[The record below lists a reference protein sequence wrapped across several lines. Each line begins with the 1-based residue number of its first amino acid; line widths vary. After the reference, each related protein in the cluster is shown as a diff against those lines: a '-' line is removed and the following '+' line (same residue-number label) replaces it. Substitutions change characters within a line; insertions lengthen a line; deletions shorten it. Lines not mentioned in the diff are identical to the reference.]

1 MLITL
6 EAWRVNIVNRPF
18 ALVDHVINFQQ
29 GCHQGF
35 PTATMSVVPRNFYWK
50 TRKIEPKEIPSCL
63 IPRLLVG
70 FTRQLEIILVTIINP
85 VSANMKTVRF

>member
-29 GCHQGF
+29 GCHLGF
-35 PTATMSVVPRNFYWK
+35 PTATMSVVPRYFYWK

-63 IPRLLVG
+63 IPRLLV
-70 FTRQLEIILVTIINP
+70 IILVTINP

>member
-6 EAWRVNIVNRPF
+6 EAWRVNIFNRSF

-29 GCHQGF
+29 GCHRGF
-35 PTATMSVVPRNFYWK
+35 PPATVSVVPGYFYWK

-63 IPRLLVG
+63 IRRLLVG
-70 FTRQLEIILVTIINP
+70 FTRQLEIILVTINP
-85 VSANMKTVRF
+85 VSANLKTVRF

>member
-6 EAWRVNIVNRPF
+6 EAWRVNIFNRPF

-29 GCHQGF
+29 GCHRGF
-35 PTATMSVVPRNFYWK
+35 PPATVSVVPGYFYWK

-63 IPRLLVG
+63 IRHLLVG
-70 FTRQLEIILVTIINP
+70 FTRQLEIILVTINP
-85 VSANMKTVRF
+85 VSANLKTVRF